1 MTPHHAL
8 TSPPLAGGSTLPGR
22 PRAADTTA
30 RSAGGRVRCAGS
42 DLVTYCRPIML
53 PLRLS
58 PLLLS
63 LSLAALPGC
72 APGEESSAPSASSPG
87 PTPPHVVLILLDTL
101 RADAL
106 SFYGHDRTSA
116 PYLAS
121 LAANGTIFQRA
132 YSSSTW
138 TAPATATVHTGVY
151 PDRHGVT
158 RGFLA
163 QFREVDAVPEADLGQ
178 MQLLAI
184 SSTIPT
190 LAERFATLGYRT
202 WGLTT
207 NVNVGSEM
215 AFDRG
220 FERFE
225 RHDLRTSR
233 FIRERLITWRD
244 EAAAANDTRPLFLY
258 LHLNDVHK
266 PYHLRPQYYI
276 PEEGRDETAELR
288 ARYQSELGF
297 VDGVLSRIHADLSL
311 TDDTLLV
318 MVADHGD
325 EFGEHGGQYHEFT
338 LYNELNQVP
347 MLFHAPAL
355 RVRPGVVQEN
365 VGLIDVAP
373 TLLDLLGID
382 VPEDLDGRSLA
393 SFCRSPDKR
402 TGLGEERQAL
412 IERPLI
418 LHRFEDGVHLWGII
432 QEQWKLIEGP
442 QSLELYHLGR
452 DPLEQTNVV
461 QRFPELAAQLRARLS
476 THRERGADP
485 HSARTEVQIDA
496 ELLERL
502 KSLGYVK

>member
-1 MTPHHAL
+1 
-8 TSPPLAGGSTLPGR
+8 
-22 PRAADTTA
+22 
-30 RSAGGRVRCAGS
+30 
-42 DLVTYCRPIML
+42 ML

-58 PLLLS
+58 PLLLL
-63 LSLAALPGC
+63 LSLAALVGCGGGDDTPGP
-72 APGEESSAPSASSPG
+72 AQTSNG
-87 PTPPHVVLILLDTL
+87 PTPPDVVLILVDTL

-106 SFYGHDRTSA
+106 SFYGAPRTSA

-121 LAANGTIFQRA
+121 LAAAGTVFQRA

-138 TAPATATVHTGVY
+138 TAPSTASVHTGVY

-163 QFREVDAVPEADLGQ
+163 QFREGETLAESEVGQ
-178 MQLLAI
+178 MQLLSI
-184 SSTIPT
+184 SPDVPT
-190 LAERFATLGYRT
+190 LAERFADLGYRT

-225 RHDLRTSR
+225 RHDLETAN
-233 FIRERLITWRD
+233 FVRERLLAWGGESTD
-244 EAAAANDTRPLFLY
+244 DDRPLFLY

-266 PYHLRPQYYI
+266 PYRLRPRFYI
-276 PEEGRDETAELR
+276 PEEGREKTAELR

-297 VDGVLSRIHADLSL
+297 VDGVLSRIHEDLQL
-311 TDDTLLV
+311 ADDTLLV
-318 MVADHGD
+318 MVADHGE
-325 EFGEHGGQYHEFT
+325 EFMDHGQLYHELS

-347 MLFHAPAL
+347 MVFHAPAL

-373 TLLDLLGID
+373 TMLDLLGFE
-382 VPEDLDGRSLA
+382 VPTDLDGRSLA
-393 SFCRSPDKR
+393 SFCRSMDKQ
-402 TGLGEERQAL
+402 TGLGEERQIL
-412 IERPLI
+412 IERPLF
-418 LHRFEDGVHLWGII
+418 LHRHEYGQQLWGII
-432 QEQWKLIEGP
+432 QERWKLIEGP
-442 QSLELYHLGR
+442 ESLELYHLGR
-452 DPLEQTNVV
+452 DPHEKTNVV
-461 QRFPELAAQLRARLS
+461 EQYPDLVEQLKSRLDA
-476 THRERGADP
+476 HRDRGIDP
-485 HSARTEVQIDA
+485 HSARTDVEIDA